1 MDSNEET
8 CLSESA
14 GQSGGTDMPLSTDA
28 AASELLQANGAHP
41 TAAIEGTEVHA
52 LGSSAAVDPTEA
64 LQVHDIA
71 EGSVQQLPNS
81 EGSEGAPDGQNEP
94 VRSQSKQAAKLQPTA
109 ALVYPWISASMRR
122 SGTGTASF
130 RTVSCSNFACAYTHI
145 QPRYVHLSYV
155 LNILYCSA
163 DSRKPVRWHAPFS
176 HERKVYTSKASGR
189 EGRDSSE

>member
-1 MDSNEET
+1 
-8 CLSESA
+8 
-14 GQSGGTDMPLSTDA
+14 MPLSA
-28 AASELLQANGAHP
+28 AAAAPELTQANGAHP
-41 TAAIEGTEVHA
+41 TAAIEGTAVPV
-52 LGSSAAVDPTEA
+52 LSSSVAVDPTEA
-64 LQVHDIA
+64 LQVQNIA

-81 EGSEGAPDGQNEP
+81 ESPEGAPDGQNEP

-130 RTVSCSNFACAYTHI
+130 RTVSCSHFACAYPHTTSLRTPELCP
-145 QPRYVHLSYV
+145 QHLS
-155 LNILYCSA
+155 CSA

-189 EGRDSSE
+189 ERRNSSE